1 MQNRSEQA
9 RQLAR
14 RLWKVARATVEG
26 LTRNEAGLRAA
37 ALAYQGLFSLFPLLL
52 FLIFI
57 GGQLLAG
64 GDVRGSLDEFLSQA
78 VPTEGA
84 LDFIQEIID
93 QSVRNRGSI
102 GLVGG
107 LGLLWTS
114 SSLLNNLT
122 TSLNAIWGAP
132 RRPVW
137 RRRLVAIAGVLSL
150 GTLFL
155 VAIVFSALPALPFID
170 RSNPLWGLLDLGMG
184 VVVEVALLWVIYR
197 WLPNVSVRA
206 APSLIGALLATGLW
220 EVAQSAFR
228 FYVTSALT
236 NFDAVYGTLGSV
248 IGLILWAYFT
258 GFILF
263 LGAELAAALQRE
275 FWPGRV
281 AHGAPDRR
289 PTSTQT

>member
-1 MQNRSEQA
+1 MKDRA
-9 RQLAR
+9 RLVGN
-14 RLWKVARATVEG
+14 RLWKVLRATVEG

-52 FLIFI
+52 FMIFI
-57 GGQLLAG
+57 GGQVLAF

-78 VPTEGA
+78 VPTESA
-84 LDFIQEIID
+84 LDFVEGIID
-93 QSVRNRGSI
+93 EGIRNRGSI
-102 GLVGG
+102 GLIGG

-122 TSLNAIWGAP
+122 TSLNAVWGAP

-137 RRRLVAIAGVLSL
+137 RRRLVAIAGVIGLGSL
-150 GTLFL
+150 F
-155 VAIVFSALPALPFID
+155 VIAILLSALPALPLLEHQGGLL
-170 RSNPLWGLLDLGMG
+170 RLLDLGIG
-184 VVVEVALLWVIYR
+184 VLMEVALLWVIYR
-197 WLPNVSVRA
+197 WLPNASVRA
-206 APSLIGALLATGLW
+206 EPSLIGALLATGLW
-220 EVAQSAFR
+220 EAAQFAFR

-248 IGLILWAYFT
+248 IALILWAYFT

-275 FWPGRV
+275 FWP
-281 AHGAPDRR
+281 A
-289 PTSTQT
+289 